1 MVSPRR
7 EVIPRSRKVLG
18 CSGLILA
25 LGGLAFFW
33 LPLVGVLVWAL
44 GLGISAVSL
53 FVRGARAYGFSGV
66 AVSLLCL
73 GFTYVFLVMPWTP
86 SEEKSSD
93 AAARAA
99 GTGAGVAAHNSNS
112 QKTLADIFSSFGY
125 RKKEDAAAGEPEK
138 NVPADEPK
146 ADLPDAP
153 EIEDAEDFSDEA
165 EDAPTESEAEDS
177 GAPAASAKTHA
188 RLPIAHFASISKA
201 RTTWPRSVRLIRSR
215 TISLWDSE
223 HKVIMGKMEIPAKS
237 VVVVLDV
244 KADASLL
251 VLDRTGQVFNVL
263 AADTDFAQA
272 YAEKNEQ

>member
-33 LPLVGVLVWAL
+33 LPLVGVLLWAL

-125 RKKEDAAAGEPEK
+125 RKKRTRRRASRRKTSPQTNRRRTFPTRRKLKTRKIFRTKRKTLRRKAKRRISARRRCLRK
-138 NVPADEPK
+138 LMPACPSR
-146 ADLPDAP
+146 
-153 EIEDAEDFSDEA
+153 ISR
-165 EDAPTESEAEDS
+165 
-177 GAPAASAKTHA
+177 ASRKPA
-188 RLPIAHFASISKA
+188 RLGREAFA
-201 RTTWPRSVRLIRSR
+201 
-215 TISLWDSE
+215 
-223 HKVIMGKMEIPAKS
+223 
-237 VVVVLDV
+237 
-244 KADASLL
+244 
-251 VLDRTGQVFNVL
+251 
-263 AADTDFAQA
+263 
-272 YAEKNEQ
+272 